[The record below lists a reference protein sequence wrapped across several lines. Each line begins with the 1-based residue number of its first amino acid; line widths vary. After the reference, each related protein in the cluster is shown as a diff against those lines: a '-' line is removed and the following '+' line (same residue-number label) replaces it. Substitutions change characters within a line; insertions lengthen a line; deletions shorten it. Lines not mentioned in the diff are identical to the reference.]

1 MWHVWG
7 DRRSRY
13 RVLVWKPEG
22 RRYFGRPRRRLEDNI
37 KIYLQ
42 NMGWGDIEWIVL
54 AQDMK
59 RWRSVV
65 DTVMNIRVP

>member
-1 MWHVWG
+1 MWNVWG
-7 DRRSRY
+7 GRRSRY
-13 RVLVWKPEG
+13 RILVG
-22 RRYFGRPRRRLEDNI
+22 TLGRPSRRLVDNI

-42 NMGWGDIEWIVL
+42 KMGQGDVEWIAL

-59 RWRSVV
+59 RWWAVV